1 MRILITGTD
10 GYIGSVLAPFLIA
23 RGHEVR
29 GLDTGFYREGWMPGV
44 VLGSSVMPQTI
55 HKDLRHIE
63 LADLAD
69 CDAVVHLAE
78 LSNDP
83 IGEIDPEV
91 TFEINHRG
99 SVALAELA
107 RQAGVGRF
115 VYASSC
121 SIYGISD
128 EDWVTEASPS
138 NPQTAYAMCKSLVE
152 RDISQLADETFAPV
166 FLRNATAYGASPR
179 IRFDSVLNNLMGL
192 AWTTNKIAM
201 ISDGTPWRPIVHV
214 RDICQAVACALE
226 APRDAIFGQILNVG
240 DDDENYRVRDIAA
253 LVAEAL
259 PHCEITYGNSD
270 PDQRSYRVSF
280 KKIKEVLPDFQCQW
294 TARAGVEELRRIFAR
309 VALDEERFQ
318 FRAFTRI
325 RSLQYLRH
333 TRQVDDR
340 LFWQDRPDGDPAG
353 AGNGQTK
360 EAAAPTKG
368 NDGLHRPYHPAST
381 PLATGDPGT

>member
-10 GYIGSVLAPFLIA
+10 GYIGSILAPFLIA

-44 VLGSSVMPQTI
+44 THASSVMPRTI
-55 HKDLRHIE
+55 HKDLRHVE
-63 LADLAD
+63 LADLAG

-128 EDWVTEASPS
+128 EDWVTEESPS
-138 NPQTAYAMCKSLVE
+138 NPQTAYAICKSLVE
-152 RDISQLADETFAPV
+152 RDVSKLADEAFAPV

-179 IRFDSVLNNLMGL
+179 IRFDSVLNNLTGL
-192 AWTTNKIAM
+192 AWTTSKIAM

-214 RDICQAVACALE
+214 LDICQAVACALE
-226 APRDAIFGQILNVG
+226 GPRDAVFGQILNVG
-240 DDDENYRVRDIAA
+240 EDDENYRVRDIAA

-280 KKIKEVLPDFQCQW
+280 KKIKEVFPEFQCRW
-294 TARAGVEELRRIFAR
+294 TARAGVGELCRLFAR

-325 RSLQYLRH
+325 KSLQYLRG
-333 TRQVDDR
+333 TGQVDDR
-340 LFWQDRPDGDPAG
+340 LFWQDRSAGDRVDAS
-353 AGNGQTK
+353 NGQAK
-360 EAAAPTKG
+360 EAAAPTRG
-368 NDGLHRPYHPAST
+368 NDGLCRHYHPASA
-381 PLATGDPGT
+381 PLETDDPGK